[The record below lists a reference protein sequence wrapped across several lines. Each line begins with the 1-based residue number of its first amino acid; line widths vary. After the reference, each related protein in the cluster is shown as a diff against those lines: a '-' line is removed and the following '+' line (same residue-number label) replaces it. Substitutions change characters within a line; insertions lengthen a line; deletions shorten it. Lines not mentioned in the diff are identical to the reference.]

1 MKYSLIA
8 ASTAAGV
15 VATAATGKDSPV
27 EKVIK
32 LLTDL
37 KSGSEEE
44 LATTKETYNKM
55 ACFCKTN
62 TDEKSQTIMD
72 EQDKVD
78 TEAGTIDAKQA
89 AIGEL
94 NMEITQ
100 NTKDIAKTV
109 QELADGLAKYT
120 KEKTHLEA
128 VIADLDKAVFS
139 LNGAVDAVVNSKPKP
154 AALMAMKT
162 VVRKNLM
169 VAEILGMAS
178 AKRAGEAFLQAT
190 EGVTEP
196 KDYDFHSGGILE
208 TLKDLQTDFTE
219 RKTKEEG
226 ELEKTTNAWSGD
238 GGLKPTLELKKT
250 GFEDTKKTN
259 EGLLATAQTDL
270 GNAEEALEAAREAL
284 AGAQTFLKDL
294 TTQCELKA
302 REFDQNYSMRNGEI
316 TALSS
321 ALDIMQERIKVSGIE
336 AERSAASL
344 IASRTEL
351 KLATPVSHQRDVDED
366 DVGDLS
372 FLQKLKLNVASQKTQ
387 RTERALEQLKVTASK
402 LHSFELLN
410 AAAVIRNAAKGPFDK
425 VKKLIGKLI
434 ERLLQ
439 EAAAEATKKGWC
451 DTETAK
457 ATKER
462 DYRFTDIQDLN
473 AELAE
478 NEATLATAESEIGRL
493 TTELSE
499 SRTSM
504 NETMTIR
511 SDEKKQNLQVI
522 KDSSDG
528 LAAVSEALKILQ
540 DFYKGE
546 HGVGGANSATLSLLQ
561 KESPI
566 QEKLEAQGMA
576 GTGEA
581 AAYTGNQDAASG
593 ILGLLET
600 IKSDFARSVSTTKAA
615 EKEAAAAHVL
625 FMRETKAFIAGAET
639 EKKNNENTK
648 SAMEGA
654 IDIGMQDLQSSQGCM
669 DAAVKTLEDLQPA
682 CVDTGMSAEERKEKR
697 EAEVKALK
705 NAFNQLCGD
714 DCKDTKFTI
723 EP

>member
-139 LNGAVDAVVNSKPKP
+139 LNGAVDAVVNSKP

-669 DAAVKTLEDLQPA
+669 DASVKTLEDLQPA

>member
-1 MKYSLIA
+1 
-8 ASTAAGV
+8 
-15 VATAATGKDSPV
+15 
-27 EKVIK
+27 
-32 LLTDL
+32 
-37 KSGSEEE
+37 
-44 LATTKETYNKM
+44 
-55 ACFCKTN
+55 
-62 TDEKSQTIMD
+62 
-72 EQDKVD
+72 
-78 TEAGTIDAKQA
+78 
-89 AIGEL
+89 
-94 NMEITQ
+94 
-100 NTKDIAKTV
+100 
-109 QELADGLAKYT
+109 
-120 KEKTHLEA
+120 
-128 VIADLDKAVFS
+128 
-139 LNGAVDAVVNSKPKP
+139 
-154 AALMAMKT
+154 
-162 VVRKNLM
+162 
-169 VAEILGMAS
+169 
-178 AKRAGEAFLQAT
+178 
-190 EGVTEP
+190 
-196 KDYDFHSGGILE
+196 
-208 TLKDLQTDFTE
+208 
-219 RKTKEEG
+219 
-226 ELEKTTNAWSGD
+226 
-238 GGLKPTLELKKT
+238 
-250 GFEDTKKTN
+250 
-259 EGLLATAQTDL
+259 
-270 GNAEEALEAAREAL
+270 
-284 AGAQTFLKDL
+284 
-294 TTQCELKA
+294 
-302 REFDQNYSMRNGEI
+302 
-316 TALSS
+316 
-321 ALDIMQERIKVSGIE
+321 MQERIKVSGIE

-600 IKSDFARSVSTTKAA
+600 IKSDFARSISTTKAA

-625 FMRETKAFIAGAET
+625 FMRETMAFIAGAET

>member
-493 TTELSE
+493 TTELIE
-499 SRTSM
+499 SRTSKD
-504 NETMTIR
+504 ETMTIR
-511 SDEKKQNLQVI
+511 SDEKTQNLKVI

-566 QEKLEAQGMA
+566 QEKLEEQGMA

-600 IKSDFARSVSTTKAA
+600 IKSDFARSISTTKAA

-625 FMRETKAFIAGAET
+625 FMRETMAFIAGAET

-669 DAAVKTLEDLQPA
+669 DASVKTLEDLQPA

>member
-139 LNGAVDAVVNSKPKP
+139 LNGAVDAVVNSKP

-600 IKSDFARSVSTTKAA
+600 IKSDFARSISTTKAA

-625 FMRETKAFIAGAET
+625 FMRETMAFIAGAET

-669 DAAVKTLEDLQPA
+669 DASVKTLEDLQPA

>member
-139 LNGAVDAVVNSKPKP
+139 LNGAVDAVVNSKP

-270 GNAEEALEAAREAL
+270 GNAEEALETSRERL

-625 FMRETKAFIAGAET
+625 FMRETMAFIAGAET

>member
-139 LNGAVDAVVNSKPKP
+139 LNGAVDAVVNSKP

-270 GNAEEALEAAREAL
+270 GNAEEALETSRERL

-600 IKSDFARSVSTTKAA
+600 IKSDFARSISTTKAA

-625 FMRETKAFIAGAET
+625 FMRETMAFIAGAET

>member
-139 LNGAVDAVVNSKPKP
+139 LNGAVDAVVNSKP

>member
-139 LNGAVDAVVNSKPKP
+139 LNGAVDAVVNSKP

-270 GNAEEALEAAREAL
+270 GNAEEALETSRERL

-669 DAAVKTLEDLQPA
+669 DASVKTLEDLQPA

>member
-139 LNGAVDAVVNSKPKP
+139 LNGAVDAVVNSKP

-270 GNAEEALEAAREAL
+270 GNAEEALETSRERL